1 MLSEIDGTVRYSSP
15 QHKLTNITQN
25 NQDSNP
31 DNGGA
36 GKTALPTHS
45 CNHTPTVG
53 RLMLGGYSNMRQ
65 VYQVKKHKSYTF
77 G

>member
-15 QHKLTNITQN
+15 QHTLTNITQN

-45 CNHTPTVG
+45 CYHTRV
-53 RLMLGGYSNMRQ
+53 RRSLA
-65 VYQVKKHKSYTF
+65 
-77 G
+77 